1 MKWEEET
8 SNSSLSG
15 GNIHPCNPAPFIDC
29 VLPFQNL
36 KTAFQAATIL
46 VAKRSRKKQLAT
58 KIAVK
63 VANLAP
69 VFGGHAPSRYVF
81 VTYVNDQHVQ
91 SVIFLQFLKGKGRQ
105 HLRLMHEMLFTLYFL
120 NRVYLQNA
128 I

>member
-1 MKWEEET
+1 MKWEKET
-8 SNSSLSG
+8 SNSSFSS
-15 GNIHPCNPAPFIDC
+15 GNIDPCNSSPFIDC
-29 VLPFQNL
+29 VLLFQKL

-46 VAKRSRKKQLAT
+46 VAKTSRKKQLAT

-81 VTYVNDQHVQ
+81 ITCVNDRHVQ
-91 SVIFLQFLKGKGRQ
+91 CVICLQFLNVKGRQ

-120 NRVYLQNA
+120 NGVYLQNA